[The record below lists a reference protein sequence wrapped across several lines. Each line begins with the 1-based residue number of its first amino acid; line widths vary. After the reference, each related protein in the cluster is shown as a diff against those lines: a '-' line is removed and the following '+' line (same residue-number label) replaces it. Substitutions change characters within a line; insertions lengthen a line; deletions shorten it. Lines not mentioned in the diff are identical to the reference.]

1 MLGNLQFE
9 FIFVKKKG
17 SGILKEEKNSVLYK
31 MKSIDKLIV
40 RIFFTDLECEER
52 AKKREYFPSRSQME
66 IIHYMLKHINE
77 EVYQKDLE
85 EALNLRRATISGVL
99 ATMEKNGFIE
109 RTVYEND
116 TRIKKITLS
125 QKAKKEYLRG
135 IECLDKAES
144 KALKGVSRD
153 ELETFN
159 KVLDKIIENL
169 KK

>member
-1 MLGNLQFE
+1 M
-9 FIFVKKKG
+9 
-17 SGILKEEKNSVLYK
+17 KEEKNSVLYK
-31 MKSIDKLIV
+31 MKSIDKIIV
-40 RIFFTDLECEER
+40 RTFFNNLECEKKL
-52 AKKREYFPSRSQME
+52 KKREYFPSRSQME

-125 QKAKKEYLRG
+125 QRAKEEYFKG
-135 IECLDKAES
+135 IESLDKVEK
-144 KALKGVSRD
+144 KALEGISKD

-169 KK
+169 KNDLKNS